1 MGESYV
7 QRTSYNEYVLS
18 VYYLESKSD
27 RFECY
32 GVIIVLL
39 FVVFKKVVNEPIV
52 HFSIVVTG
60 MLFLNYV
67 ADLEP
72 AGAEAEADNKVVPT
86 YLSFQLENTHSE
98 NVPIE

>member
-32 GVIIVLL
+32 GVIIVSF
-39 FVVFKKVVNEPIV
+39 FVVIKKVVNEPIV

-72 AGAEAEADNKVVPT
+72 ASAEVDNKVVPT
-86 YLSFQLENTHSE
+86 YLSFQLEDLHSE
-98 NVPIE
+98 NGPIE